1 MSTGA
6 IDIIKRAAR
15 ELNDRDKPCDLRYGT
30 VISTSPLKVRITQEL
45 ILPESVL
52 IVPEHLT
59 DHEIEITVRSD
70 YGWNTQSESGG
81 SGDAEFASHNHD
93 ITLSKRKMFIHG
105 ALKKDDKVALIRQ
118 SGGQYFFI
126 LDRIRGD

>member
-70 YGWNTQSESGG
+70 YDWNTQSESGG

-93 ITLSKRKMFIHG
+93 ITLSRRKMFIHG
-105 ALKKDDKVALIRQ
+105 ALKKDEKGALIRQ